1 MDLEVDMYWC
11 AIRGAVA
18 PAELVTRLYGPHASL
33 RPPAPGET
41 VLGRKEGDRKKRVAS
56 WFTKG
61 EWTFFLSPRDI
72 FSVEK
77 HLPDRE
83 VLTLHCDAHNQWTSI
98 AHWLNGVS
106 DWSAYGSD
114 EDEWVRVEGELPAP
128 VATYASATQP
138 DRVSVPIK
146 IGAELTGFRHDKN
159 ARPRGFQIIDIQP
172 PRTLVQ
178 VDGTS
183 VTNPTVGQVEA
194 AVETYLTTAVAP
206 LVLTVGDGEA
216 AATLTARRVDDKVH
230 HLEHQR
236 RSYRTVARPPWGKRP
251 IDALDVRRCFR
262 TFYDEGEASDHCSWS
277 PVA

>member
-1 MDLEVDMYWC
+1 MDLDLDMYWC
-11 AIRGAVA
+11 AVKGAVS
-18 PAELVTRLYGPHASL
+18 PVELVPRLYGPHATV
-33 RPPAPGET
+33 RAPTADET
-41 VLGRKEGDRKKRVAS
+41 VLGRTDGERKKRVAS

-77 HLPDRE
+77 QLPECE
-83 VLTLHCDAHNQWTSI
+83 VLTLHCDARNEWTSI
-98 AHWLNGVS
+98 AHWVNGVS

-114 EDEWVRVEGELPAP
+114 EDEWVRVEGELPAS
-128 VATYASATQP
+128 VAKYGSMTEP

-146 IGAELTGFRHDKN
+146 IGAELTGFRHDKH
-159 ARPRGFQIIDIQP
+159 ARPRGFQIVDIQP
-172 PRTLVQ
+172 PRTLIQ

-183 VTNPTVGQVEA
+183 VTNPTLSQVEA
-194 AVETYLTTAVAP
+194 AVETYLTAAAP

-216 AATLTARRVDDKVH
+216 AATLTTRRVDEKVH
-230 HLEHQR
+230 SIEHQQ
-236 RSYRTVARPPWGKRP
+236 RSHRSVARVSWGKRP

-262 TFYDEGEASDHCSWS
+262 TFYDEGETSDHCSWS